1 MSAANRSSAPIR
13 FSSPSPRASMFHDSA
28 GEARHESLRR
38 CSVRLALLRWNRSD
52 GSCPSRV
59 RHPRQDHARLGAP
72 VTYSLCAAAASR
84 VTAHHHGDV
93 ARGRPLS
100 SLGSS
105 VLRREDRV
113 QDRDVRDPG
122 RERLSGT
129 RRSEASCRCGGYCDL
144 RDVSWTTCTPPRPAN
159 RAAFPPL
166 EPEALTLVLPWSDR
180 AMGPLCRGGWWGW

>member
-113 QDRDVRDPG
+113 QDRDARGPPGGSDSAGPDGQRHRAHHEAVMARCPSAVRPNS
-122 RERLSGT
+122 LN
-129 RRSEASCRCGGYCDL
+129 AL
-144 RDVSWTTCTPPRPAN
+144 RVRQ
-159 RAAFPPL
+159 
-166 EPEALTLVLPWSDR
+166 
-180 AMGPLCRGGWWGW
+180 